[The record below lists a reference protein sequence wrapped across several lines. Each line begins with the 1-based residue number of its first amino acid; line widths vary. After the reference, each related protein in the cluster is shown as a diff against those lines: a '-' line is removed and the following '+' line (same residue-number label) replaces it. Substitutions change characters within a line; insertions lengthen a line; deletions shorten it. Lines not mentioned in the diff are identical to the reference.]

1 MNDRTDPA
9 IRIADR
15 ERDGALDLLA
25 AALAEGR
32 LDAQEHAQRSR
43 QALQARTGAELAA
56 LTADLPAP
64 ELSARERD
72 RKDLREWLEEWRYW
86 LGGAVIMSTI
96 WGVNCFR
103 KHELTYYWP
112 LLPLGVWAAVL
123 VAIAVWPRD
132 AEKGEER
139 GGP

>member
-1 MNDRTDPA
+1 MDDRHEPA

-15 ERDGALDLLA
+15 ERDDVLDRLA

-32 LDAQEHAQRSR
+32 LDAHEHEQRAR

-72 RKDLREWLEEWRYW
+72 RKDLRDWLEEWRYW
-86 LGGAVIMSTI
+86 LGGAVVMSAI

-103 KHELTYYWP
+103 KHELTYFWP
-112 LLPLGVWAAVL
+112 LPPLGIWAAVL
-123 VAIAVWPRD
+123 VAIAVWPR
-132 AEKGEER
+132 GEEKNDS
-139 GGP
+139 

>member
-1 MNDRTDPA
+1 MNDRLDPA

-15 ERDGALDLLA
+15 ERDGALELLA

-32 LDAQEHAQRSR
+32 LDAQEHARRAR

-64 ELSARERD
+64 EPSARERD
-72 RKDLREWLEEWRYW
+72 RKDLRAWLEEWRYW
-86 LGGAVIMSTI
+86 LGGAVIMSAI
-96 WGVNCFR
+96 WGANCVR
-103 KHELTYYWP
+103 KHELTSYWP

-123 VAIAVWPRD
+123 VAIAVWPRGEGED
-132 AEKGEER
+132 GEKG
-139 GGP
+139 GS